1 MRNLVLALAAGLA
14 FLSCQQPES
23 QSSNEQTPVHS
34 VADTPAVDT
43 AKVPEVME
51 EKDDFSD
58 IKIEELLGQI
68 DQSRDSNFVRISSK
82 YTGKPKIFLRK
93 EAYEA
98 FERMHAAA
106 AADGIRLEIIS
117 ATRNFG
123 YQKGIWE
130 RKWTGVTKVG
140 GKNLAQA
147 LPDPVE
153 RARKILNYSSMP
165 GTSRHHWGTDID
177 LNSLNNSW
185 FEQGAGKKVY
195 DWLQAHAAEY
205 GYCQTYTAFGDDR
218 PFGYNEEKWHWSY
231 TPISS
236 RFLQAYAA
244 LLDTDYISGF
254 KGAIAAE
261 DLSVIQVYVMGVNS
275 DCK

>member
-1 MRNLVLALAAGLA
+1 MV
-14 FLSCQQPES
+14 
-23 QSSNEQTPVHS
+23 V
-34 VADTPAVDT
+34 DTPAVDT
-43 AKVPEVME
+43 PEVK
-51 EKDDFSD
+51 EKAVPVDDFSD
-58 IKIEELLGQI
+58 IRIEDLLGKI
-68 DQSRDSNFVRISSK
+68 DQSKDTNFVHINTK
-82 YTGKPKIFLRK
+82 YTGKPKIYLRK
-93 EAYEA
+93 EAYDA

-106 AADGIRLEIIS
+106 KADGIRLEIVS
-117 ATRNFG
+117 ATRNFN

-130 RKWTGVTKVG
+130 RKWTGTTKVG
-140 GKNLAQA
+140 GKNLT
-147 LPDPVE
+147 LTHPDPTE

-185 FEQGAGKKVY
+185 FEQGPGKKVY

-254 KGAIAAE
+254 KGSIAAE
-261 DLSVIQVYVMGVNS
+261 DLSVIQVYVLGVNS
-275 DCK
+275 ACK